1 MKIKGIVGVITDLY
15 YKYIVTFINN
25 GLNFINLKRITLL
38 LSVIPLKENIN
49 SKAEIIPK
57 AKDIDSI
64 LGLSPSEPNI
74 VLNTNLT
81 VYVEQEDTIPFN
93 PFGMYVFDP
102 FNDLTTD
109 DLSSY

>member
-1 MKIKGIVGVITDLY
+1 LSIIPLKENIKSIA
-15 YKYIVTFINN
+15 K
-25 GLNFINLKRITLL
+25 L
-38 LSVIPLKENIN
+38 LSEISLKENIN
-49 SKAEIIPK
+49 SKAEVIPKAEVINSKVEIIPK

-109 DLSSY
+109 DLSSYWRL